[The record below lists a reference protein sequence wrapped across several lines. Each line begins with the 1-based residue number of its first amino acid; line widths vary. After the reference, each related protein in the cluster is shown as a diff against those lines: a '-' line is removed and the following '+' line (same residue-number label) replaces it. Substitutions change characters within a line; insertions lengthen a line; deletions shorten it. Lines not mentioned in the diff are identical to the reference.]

1 MFQFN
6 NGQGGRGIWKPRLWL
21 ALAGLA
27 AALIA
32 TAPARAE
39 WPERPIDLIVPFPAG
54 SSPDLLA
61 RIVSE
66 PLSKALGQPII
77 VQNKP
82 GAGGN
87 IGTRLAAEAKPDGY
101 TVLFTINGPLT
112 TAPTLY
118 RKTLGYDPF
127 NDLAPVTLVATSP
140 NVLVVPRDLGIKTV
154 EQFVKLAK
162 ERPGALNYGSV
173 GPGSASQLAMEMF
186 KGQAGLDIAHIPY
199 PGFPQVI
206 SAIISGDIQS
216 SFMVPAIAMPQARN
230 GKATVLAVTSLQR
243 AETLPDIPTMAEQGY
258 PGFEAI
264 SWDAILV
271 PAGTPS
277 TVIERLNSELARI
290 ISSDKVRQQMAVQY
304 FTPAPSS
311 PEQLTDRMRDEKARW
326 DAVIKKL
333 NLSLD

>member
-1 MFQFN
+1 MSLLTSRR
-6 NGQGGRGIWKPRLWL
+6 RGARLPRLWL
-21 ALAGLA
+21 ALASLA
-27 AALIA
+27 VALSMSA
-32 TAPARAE
+32 APAHAE
-39 WPERPIDLIVPFPAG
+39 WPDRPINLIVPFPPG

-66 PLSKALGQPII
+66 PLSKALGQAI
-77 VQNKP
+77 VVENKP

-101 TVLFTINGPLT
+101 TMLFTINGPLT

-118 RKTLGYDPF
+118 RKLGYNPF
-127 NDLAPVTLVATSP
+127 TDLAPVTLVATSP
-140 NVLVVPRDLGIKTV
+140 NVLVVPKDMNVKNLA
-154 EQFVKLAK
+154 QFVEVVR

-186 KGQAGLDIAHIPY
+186 KDRAKLDIAHIPY

-206 SAIISGDIQS
+206 SAIIAGDIQA
-216 SFMVPAIAMPQARN
+216 SFMVPAIAMPQVLAGRV
-230 GKATVLAVTSLQR
+230 AVLAVTSPER
-243 AETLPDIPTMAEQGY
+243 ADTLPDVPTMAEQGY

-277 TVIERLNSELARI
+277 MIIERLNSELARI
-290 ISSDKVRQQMAVQY
+290 ITSDKVRQQMAPTY

-311 PEQLTDRMRDEKARW
+311 PEELTMRMRDEKARW
-326 DAVIKKL
+326 DTVIQKL

>member
-1 MFQFN
+1 M
-6 NGQGGRGIWKPRLWL
+6 
-21 ALAGLA
+21 AGLA
-27 AALIA
+27 LGLMAGAQ
-32 TAPARAE
+32 ARAE
-39 WPERPIDLIVPFPAG
+39 WPDRTIDMIVPFPAG

-61 RIVSE
+61 RIVAE

-87 IGTRLAAEAKPDGY
+87 IGTRLATEAKPDGY
-101 TVLFTINGPLT
+101 TLLFTINGPLV

-140 NVLVVPRDLGIKTV
+140 NVLVVPSDLGVKTMAD
-154 EQFVKLAK
+154 FVRLAK
-162 ERPGALNYGSV
+162 ARPGALNYGSV

-186 KGQAGLDIAHIPY
+186 KSQAGLDIAHIPY

-206 SAIISGDIQS
+206 SAIIAGDIQS

-230 GKATVLAVTSLQR
+230 GKATILAVTSLKR
-243 AETLPDIPTMAEQGY
+243 ADTLPDIPTMAEQGY

-277 TVIERLNSELARI
+277 MIIERLNSELARI
-290 ISSDKVRQQMAVQY
+290 ISSDKVRAQMAVQY

-311 PEQLTDRMRDEKARW
+311 PDELTTRMRDEKARW
-326 DAVIKKL
+326 DTVIEKL
-333 NLSLD
+333 GLSLD

>member
-1 MFQFN
+1 MFQLN
-6 NGQGGRGIWKPRLWL
+6 RGRRGIRTPRLFVAMASL
-21 ALAGLA
+21 VLGLMAG
-27 AALIA
+27 
-32 TAPARAE
+32 APAQAE
-39 WPERPIDLIVPFPAG
+39 WPDHAIDMIVPFPAG

-61 RIVSE
+61 RIVAE

-87 IGTRLAAEAKPDGY
+87 IGTRLATEAKPDGY
-101 TVLFTINGPLT
+101 TMLFTINGPLV

-127 NDLAPVTLVATSP
+127 DDLAPVTLVATSP
-140 NVLVVPRDLGIKTV
+140 NVLVVPSDLGVKTMAD
-154 EQFVKLAK
+154 FVKLAK
-162 ERPGALNYGSV
+162 DRPGALNYGSV

-186 KGQAGLDIAHIPY
+186 KSQAGLDIAHIPY

-206 SAIISGDIQS
+206 SAIIAGDIQS

-230 GKATVLAVTSLQR
+230 GKATILAVTSLKR
-243 AETLPDIPTMAEQGY
+243 ADTLPDIPTMAEQGY
-258 PGFEAI
+258 PDFEAI

-277 TVIERLNSELARI
+277 MIIERLNSELARI
-290 ISSDKVRQQMAVQY
+290 ISSDKVRAQMAVQY

-311 PEQLTDRMRDEKARW
+311 PDELTARMRDEKARW
-326 DAVIKKL
+326 DTVIEKL
-333 NLSLD
+333 GLSLE

>member
-1 MFQFN
+1 M
-6 NGQGGRGIWKPRLWL
+6 
-21 ALAGLA
+21 
-27 AALIA
+27 
-32 TAPARAE
+32 
-39 WPERPIDLIVPFPAG
+39 VPFPAG

>member
-1 MFQFN
+1 MAV
-6 NGQGGRGIWKPRLWL
+6 GG
-21 ALAGLA
+21 
-27 AALIA
+27 
-32 TAPARAE
+32 PARAE

-66 PLSKALGQPII
+66 PLSQALGKPII

-101 TVLFTINGPLT
+101 TMLFTINGPLT

-127 NDLAPVTLVATSP
+127 TDLAPVTLVATSP
-140 NVLVVPRDLGIKTV
+140 NVLVVPSNLNIKTV
-154 EQFVKLAK
+154 AQFVKLAK
-162 ERPGALNYGSV
+162 DKPGALNYGSV

-186 KGQAGLDIAHIPY
+186 KEQAGLDIAHIPY

-230 GKATVLAVTSLQR
+230 GKATVLAVTSLER
-243 AETLPDIPTMAEQGY
+243 ADTLPDTPTMAEQGY

-277 TVIERLNSELARI
+277 GIVERLNSELARI
-290 ISSDKVRQQMAVQY
+290 ISSDKVREQMAVQY

-311 PEQLTDRMRDEKARW
+311 PEQLTARMRDEKARW
-326 DAVIKKL
+326 DAVIQKL

>member
-6 NGQGGRGIWKPRLWL
+6 RGRRGIPTRRLFV
-21 ALAGLA
+21 AMAGLVLGLMA
-27 AALIA
+27 GAQ
-32 TAPARAE
+32 ARAE
-39 WPERPIDLIVPFPAG
+39 WPDRTIDMIVPFPAG

-61 RIVSE
+61 RIVAE

-87 IGTRLAAEAKPDGY
+87 IGTRLATEAKPDGY
-101 TVLFTINGPLT
+101 TLLFTINGPLV

-140 NVLVVPRDLGIKTV
+140 NVLVVPSDLGVKTMAD
-154 EQFVKLAK
+154 FVQLAK
-162 ERPGALNYGSV
+162 ARPGALNYGSV

-186 KGQAGLDIAHIPY
+186 KSQAGLDIAHIPY

-206 SAIISGDIQS
+206 SAIIAGDIQS

-230 GKATVLAVTSLQR
+230 GKATILAVTSLKR
-243 AETLPDIPTMAEQGY
+243 ADTLPDIPTMAEQGY

-277 TVIERLNSELARI
+277 MIIERLNSELARI
-290 ISSDKVRQQMAVQY
+290 ISSDKVRAQMAVQY

-311 PEQLTDRMRDEKARW
+311 PDELTTRMRDEKARW
-326 DAVIKKL
+326 DTVIQKL
-333 NLSLD
+333 GLSLD

>member
-6 NGQGGRGIWKPRLWL
+6 SGRRGVRTPHRWL
-21 ALAGLA
+21 AVAGLA
-27 AALIA
+27 MAVAVG
-32 TAPARAE
+32 APAHAE
-39 WPERPIDLIVPFPAG
+39 WPDHAIDMIVPFPAG

-66 PLSKALGQPII
+66 PLSQALGQPII

-87 IGTRLAAEAKPDGY
+87 IGTRLAADSKPDGY
-101 TVLFTINGPLT
+101 TMLFTINGPLV

-140 NVLVVPRDLGIKTV
+140 NVLVVPSNLGVTTV
-154 EQFVKLAK
+154 AQFVQLAK
-162 ERPGALNYGSV
+162 DRPGALNYGSV

-186 KGQAGLDIAHIPY
+186 KSQAGLDIAHIPY

-206 SAIISGDIQS
+206 TAIIAGDIQS
-216 SFMVPAIAMPQARN
+216 SFMVPAIAMPQVRN
-230 GKATVLAVTSLQR
+230 GKATALAVTSLQR
-243 AETLPDIPTMAEQGY
+243 ADTLPDIPTMAEQGY
-258 PGFEAI
+258 PDFEAI

-271 PAGTPS
+271 PAGTPAGI
-277 TVIERLNSELARI
+277 IERLNSELARI

-304 FTPAPSS
+304 FTPAPSA
-311 PEQLTDRMRDEKARW
+311 PEQLTSRMRDEKTRW
-326 DAVIKKL
+326 DAVIQKL
-333 NLSLD
+333 NLSLE

>member
-1 MFQFN
+1 MFQSAPSR
-6 NGQGGRGIWKPRLWL
+6 RGMRMPRLWL
-21 ALAGLA
+21 ALASLV
-27 AALIA
+27 AALTA
-32 TAPARAE
+32 AAPARAE

-66 PLSKALGQPII
+66 PLSQALGKPII

-101 TVLFTINGPLT
+101 TMLFTINGPLT

-127 NDLAPVTLVATSP
+127 TDLAPVTLVATSP
-140 NVLVVPRDLGIKTV
+140 NVLVVPSSLNIKTV

-162 ERPGALNYGSV
+162 EKPGALNYGSV

-230 GKATVLAVTSLQR
+230 GKATVLAVTSLER
-243 AETLPDIPTMAEQGY
+243 AETLPDVPTMAEQGY

-277 TVIERLNSELARI
+277 GIIDRLNSELARI
-290 ISSDKVRQQMAVQY
+290 ISSDKVREQMAVQY

-311 PEQLTDRMRDEKARW
+311 PEQLTARMRDEKTRW
-326 DAVIKKL
+326 DAVIQKL

>member
-1 MFQFN
+1 MFQFTP
-6 NGQGGRGIWKPRLWL
+6 GRYRARMPRLWL
-21 ALAGLA
+21 ALASLV
-27 AALIA
+27 A
-32 TAPARAE
+32 TVTMGAPAHAE

-66 PLSKALGQPII
+66 PLSQALGKPII
-77 VQNKP
+77 VENKP

-87 IGTRLAAEAKPDGY
+87 IGTRIAAEAKPDGY

-118 RKTLGYDPF
+118 HKTLGYDPF
-127 NDLAPVTLVATSP
+127 TDLAPVTLVATSP
-140 NVLVVPRDLGIKTV
+140 NVLVVPSSLNIKTLD
-154 EQFVKLAK
+154 QFVKLAK
-162 ERPGALNYGSV
+162 DRPGALNYGSV

-199 PGFPQVI
+199 AGFPQVI
-206 SAIISGDIQS
+206 SAIIAGDIQS

-230 GKATVLAVTSLQR
+230 GKATVLAVTSLER
-243 AETLPDIPTMAEQGY
+243 ADTLPDVPTMAEQGY

-277 TVIERLNSELARI
+277 SIVERLNSELARI
-290 ISSDKVRQQMAVQY
+290 ISSDKVREQMAVQY

-311 PEQLTDRMRDEKARW
+311 PEQLTTRMRDEKSRW
-326 DAVIKKL
+326 DAVIQKL

>member
-1 MFQFN
+1 MFHFTP
-6 NGQGGRGIWKPRLWL
+6 GRHGMRMPRLWL
-21 ALAGLA
+21 TLAGLV
-27 AALIA
+27 A
-32 TAPARAE
+32 TFMVGAPAHAE

-66 PLSKALGQPII
+66 PLSQALGKPII
-77 VQNKP
+77 VENKP

-87 IGTRLAAEAKPDGY
+87 IGTRIAAEAKPDGY

-127 NDLAPVTLVATSP
+127 TDLAPVTLVATSP
-140 NVLVVPRDLGIKTV
+140 NVLVVPSSLNIKTLD
-154 EQFVKLAK
+154 QFVKLAK
-162 ERPGALNYGSV
+162 DKPGALNYGSV

-199 PGFPQVI
+199 AGFPQVI
-206 SAIISGDIQS
+206 SAIIAGDIQS

-230 GKATVLAVTSLQR
+230 GKATVLAVTSLER
-243 AETLPDIPTMAEQGY
+243 TDTLPDVPTMAEQGY

-277 TVIERLNSELARI
+277 GIVERLNSELARI
-290 ISSDKVRQQMAVQY
+290 ISSDKVREQMAVQY

-311 PEQLTDRMRDEKARW
+311 PEQLTTRMRDEKSRW
-326 DAVIKKL
+326 DAVIQKL

>member
-1 MFQFN
+1 MFQYVPSR
-6 NGQGGRGIWKPRLWL
+6 RGARMPRLWL
-21 ALAGLA
+21 ALASLA
-27 AALIA
+27 AAL
-32 TAPARAE
+32 TMGAPAHAE

-66 PLSKALGQPII
+66 PLSQALGKPII

-87 IGTRLAAEAKPDGY
+87 IGTRVAAEAKPDGY
-101 TVLFTINGPLT
+101 TMLFTINGPLT

-127 NDLAPVTLVATSP
+127 TDLAPVTLVATSP
-140 NVLVVPRDLGIKTV
+140 NVLVVPSSLNIKTV
-154 EQFVKLAK
+154 DQFVKLAK
-162 ERPGALNYGSV
+162 DKPGALNYGSV

-206 SAIISGDIQS
+206 SAIISGDIQA

-230 GKATVLAVTSLQR
+230 GKATVLAVTSLER
-243 AETLPDIPTMAEQGY
+243 ADTLPDVPTMAEQGY

-277 TVIERLNSELARI
+277 GIVERLNSELARI
-290 ISSDKVRQQMAVQY
+290 ISSEKVREQMAVQY

-311 PEQLTDRMRDEKARW
+311 PEQLTTRMRDEKARW
-326 DAVIKKL
+326 DAVIEKL
-333 NLSLD
+333 NLSLE

>member
-1 MFQFN
+1 M
-6 NGQGGRGIWKPRLWL
+6 
-21 ALAGLA
+21 AGA
-27 AALIA
+27 Q
-32 TAPARAE
+32 ARAE
-39 WPERPIDLIVPFPAG
+39 WPDRTIDMIVPFPAG

-61 RIVSE
+61 RIVAE

-87 IGTRLAAEAKPDGY
+87 IGTRLATEAKPDGY
-101 TVLFTINGPLT
+101 TLLFTINGPLV

-140 NVLVVPRDLGIKTV
+140 NVLVVPSDLGVKTMAD
-154 EQFVKLAK
+154 FVRLAK
-162 ERPGALNYGSV
+162 ARPGALNYGSV

-186 KGQAGLDIAHIPY
+186 KSQAGLDIAHIPY

-206 SAIISGDIQS
+206 SAIIAGDIQS

-230 GKATVLAVTSLQR
+230 GKATILAVTSLKR
-243 AETLPDIPTMAEQGY
+243 ADTLPDIPTMAEQGY

-277 TVIERLNSELARI
+277 MIIERLNSELARI
-290 ISSDKVRQQMAVQY
+290 ISSDKVRAQMAVQY

-311 PEQLTDRMRDEKARW
+311 PDELTTRMRDEKARW
-326 DAVIKKL
+326 DTVIEKL
-333 NLSLD
+333 GLSLD